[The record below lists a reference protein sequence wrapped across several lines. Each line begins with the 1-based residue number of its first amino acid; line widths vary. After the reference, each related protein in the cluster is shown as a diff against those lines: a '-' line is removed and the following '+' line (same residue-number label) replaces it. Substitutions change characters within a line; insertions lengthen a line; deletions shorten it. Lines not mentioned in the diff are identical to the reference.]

1 MFLEYQLHWI
11 IIVAVLLISMFWASL
26 LFYGRTITKGNFL
39 EDAFL
44 ILLVKI
50 EEFIEVFV
58 VQF

>member
-11 IIVAVLLISMFWASL
+11 IIVAVLLIGLVYF
-26 LFYGRTITKGNFL
+26 FYGRTITKGNFL